1 MGFVAIIIGSVKRRH
16 PWEAG
21 TAPANTRLQE
31 LVTNAESKP
40 IPLAIWVTSAPTIAY
55 IGNFINKADLGR
67 QNAFAAYLIISAE
80 LMSVTTIGTG
90 GKMDQ
95 RQPCAPNWGT
105 VPSSL

>member
-1 MGFVAIIIGSVKRRH
+1 LGDV
-16 PWEAG
+16 G
-21 TAPANTRLQE
+21 TDA
-31 LVTNAESKP
+31 
-40 IPLAIWVTSAPTIAY
+40 IAY

-95 RQPCAPNWGT
+95 RQTCAPQLGIQFLHHCDRFGIIA
-105 VPSSL
+105 P